1 MESVTAR
8 THNNFI
14 SQKVNAISPSG
25 IRRFFDLLSSIEGV
39 ISLGVGE
46 PDFVTPWHIREA
58 AIHSLEKGYTM
69 YTSNYGLLEL
79 RQELAR
85 YLERQYGV
93 SYHPE
98 QELIITTGVSEGLD
112 IALRAIIDPGDEVIV
127 PDPCYVAYIPDIV
140 MAGGIPI
147 EIPTYQKSNF
157 AISAHDIESK
167 ISERTKAILIGY
179 PSNPTGTTLS
189 REELSAIAELARK
202 YNLLVI
208 SDEIYSRLTYD
219 SNHTYFASLPGVK
232 DQTISLNGFSKSY
245 AMTGWRIGYV
255 AANRDIIEAML
266 KVHQYTMLCA
276 PIMAQLAAIEAL
288 KSGEGEIEHMR
299 QEYDKRR
306 RVITKGFNNIGLTC
320 PTPQG
325 AFYAFPGIEIT
336 GMSSEEF
343 AEKLLI
349 EEKVA
354 VIPGSVFGKHGEGF
368 LRCCY
373 ATSLSDIKEAITRMD
388 KFVRRHRKS

>member
-1 MESVTAR
+1 
-8 THNNFI
+8 
-14 SQKVNAISPSG
+14 
-25 IRRFFDLLSSIEGV
+25 
-39 ISLGVGE
+39 
-46 PDFVTPWHIREA
+46 
-58 AIHSLEKGYTM
+58 
-69 YTSNYGLLEL
+69 
-79 RQELAR
+79 
-85 YLERQYGV
+85 
-93 SYHPE
+93 
-98 QELIITTGVSEGLD
+98 
-112 IALRAIIDPGDEVIV
+112 
-127 PDPCYVAYIPDIV
+127 
-140 MAGGIPI
+140 
-147 EIPTYQKSNF
+147 
-157 AISAHDIESK
+157 
-167 ISERTKAILIGY
+167 
-179 PSNPTGTTLS
+179 
-189 REELSAIAELARK
+189 
-202 YNLLVI
+202 
-208 SDEIYSRLTYD
+208 
-219 SNHTYFASLPGVK
+219 
-232 DQTISLNGFSKSY
+232 
-245 AMTGWRIGYV
+245 MTGWRIGYV

-373 ATSLSDIKEAITRMD
+373 ATSLSDIEEAITRMD
-388 KFVRRHRKS
+388 KFVRRYRKS